1 MRTPSTGPE
10 SEPTN
15 TSELKSEPLLIEKEI
30 IRFHVERLQIDQL
43 RLSSSKKKSSTQS
56 LLSSFRMFREG
67 RHELSAKLIREK
79 SKQRVEKGCRSLF
92 HSG

>member
-1 MRTPSTGPE
+1 MKLTVILKRELVTKETIMRTPSTGPE

-15 TSELKSEPLLIEKEI
+15 TSELKSEPLLIEKEM

-56 LLSSFRMFREG
+56 LLSSFRMFRRG
-67 RHELSAKLIREK
+67 KT
-79 SKQRVEKGCRSLF
+79 
-92 HSG
+92 